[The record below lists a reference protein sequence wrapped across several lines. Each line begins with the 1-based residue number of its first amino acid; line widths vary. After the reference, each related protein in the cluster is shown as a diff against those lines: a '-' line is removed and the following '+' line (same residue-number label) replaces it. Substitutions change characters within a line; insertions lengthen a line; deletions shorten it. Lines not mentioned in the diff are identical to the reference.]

1 MYITLPNSPVR
12 KIFKCD
18 NCDNYDVKFFDP
30 KHDRTYTPAEWEKI
44 ITEGKEALYK
54 ALQVVREDPKFF
66 A

>member
-12 KIFKCD
+12 KIFKCA
-18 NCDNYDVKFFDP
+18 NCDNYHIKLFDP
-30 KHDRTYTPAEWEKI
+30 KHDRTYTPAECEQI